1 MEISQRTELILKLIC
16 ILILISLC
24 LAIYLNGKDLSC
36 SKCQVKIQKDNN
48 IFNVNITTLYEN
60 YKLDNCNLNYVK

>member
-1 MEISQRTELILKLIC
+1 MEISQRTETIIKLIC

-48 IFNVNITTLYEN
+48 IFNVNITTLYEDYN
-60 YKLDNCNLNYVK
+60 NCNLNYGTK